1 MRYKEIFIKQ
11 GIGATKSKRWPKTS
25 CLKNID
31 NKTSA
36 AVIRRK
42 GVKMKIEIKQ
52 QQKTSYDPNLASE
65 EFITM
70 QLNKAVKERL
80 TLGTLNGNQG
90 FISFWF
96 RVDKSTNTI
105 QTKGALVFKDREI
118 AEEDFNLNK
127 KILDSARDAL
137 YIYAVGA
144 YFIIHLGAEQHVVKT
159 VLLHAEGLE
168 TF

>member
-1 MRYKEIFIKQ
+1 ME
-11 GIGATKSKRWPKTS
+11 
-25 CLKNID
+25 
-31 NKTSA
+31 
-36 AVIRRK
+36 
-42 GVKMKIEIKQ
+42 IEIKQ

-70 QLNKAVKERL
+70 HLNKAIKERL

-90 FISFWF
+90 FISLWF

-105 QTKGALVFKDREI
+105 QTKGAFVSENREFAEKD
-118 AEEDFNLNK
+118 FSLNK
-127 KILDSARDAL
+127 RLLDSARNAL

-144 YFIIHLGAEQHVVKT
+144 YFIIHLGAEQHAVKT

>member
-1 MRYKEIFIKQ
+1 
-11 GIGATKSKRWPKTS
+11 
-25 CLKNID
+25 
-31 NKTSA
+31 
-36 AVIRRK
+36 
-42 GVKMKIEIKQ
+42 MKIEIKQ
-52 QQKTSYDPNLASE
+52 KQKTSYDTNLASE

-90 FISFWF
+90 FISLWF
-96 RVDKSTNTI
+96 RVDKGTNTI
-105 QTKGALVFKDREI
+105 QTKGALVFENREC
-118 AEEDFNLNK
+118 AEEDFSLNK
-127 KILDSARDAL
+127 RLLDSAKDAL

-144 YFIIHLGAEQHVVKT
+144 YFIIHVGAEQHAVKT